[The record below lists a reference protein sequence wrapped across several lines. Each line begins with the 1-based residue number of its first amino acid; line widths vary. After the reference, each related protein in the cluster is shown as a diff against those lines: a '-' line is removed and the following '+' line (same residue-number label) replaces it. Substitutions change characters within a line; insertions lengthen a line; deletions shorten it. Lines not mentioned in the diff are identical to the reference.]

1 LTDKFYY
8 DKIYYMDIHSKR
20 DIGREYISKLELLGT
35 MHITS
40 SQLYSWKR
48 KGLIPKEWF
57 VKKVTRTGQITVFPR
72 KLIVTRIRDIL
83 RYKEKYSLDKVE
95 KLISPE
101 TTNRRFS
108 LGEILRIKEINPDIL
123 DENKTNFTYTEI
135 LVLIVLTDFQKKIKA
150 TGIVVSELIDI
161 LFDVEIRVE
170 TDTVVIAEYKGEYF
184 SIITVDD
191 NVYIPDSGCRI
202 VCRYN
207 MCEVS
212 EEFKKK
218 YESMLVVDREEMVRK
233 CIETIT
239 KEIGGV

>member
-1 LTDKFYY
+1 
-8 DKIYYMDIHSKR
+8 
-20 DIGREYISKLELLGT
+20 

-95 KLISPE
+95 MFISPE
-101 TTNRRFS
+101 TTDRRFT
-108 LGEILRIKEINPDIL
+108 LHEVLQIKDINPDIL
-123 DENKTNFTYTEI
+123 DEEKTGYTYTEI
-135 LVLIVLTDFQKKIKA
+135 LVLIVLTDFQKKTKA
-150 TGIVVSELIDI
+150 TDMVVSRLLDS
-161 LFDVEIRVE
+161 LYDVEIRVE

-191 NVYIPDSGCRI
+191 NVYIPDSNCKI

-212 EEFKKK
+212 EKFKK
-218 YESMLVVDREEMVRK
+218 ENEILLVIDREEMLSK
-233 CIETIT
+233 CIEIIT
-239 KEIGGV
+239 KEVGGV

>member
-1 LTDKFYY
+1 
-8 DKIYYMDIHSKR
+8 MDIHSNK
-20 DIGREYISKLELLGT
+20 DEFISKLELLGS

-95 KLISPE
+95 MFISPE
-101 TTNRRFS
+101 TTDRRFT
-108 LGEILRIKEINPDIL
+108 LNEVLQIKDINPDIL
-123 DENKTNFTYTEI
+123 DEEKTGYTYTEI
-135 LVLIVLTDFQKKIKA
+135 LVLIVLTDFQKKTKA
-150 TGIVVSELIDI
+150 TDMVVSRLLDS
-161 LFDVEIRVE
+161 LYDVEIRVE

-191 NVYIPDSGCRI
+191 NVYIPDSNCKI

-212 EEFKKK
+212 EKFKK
-218 YESMLVVDREEMVRK
+218 ENEILLVIDREEMLSK
-233 CIETIT
+233 CIEIIT
-239 KEIGGV
+239 KEVGGV

>member
-1 LTDKFYY
+1 MTDKIYS
-8 DKIYYMDIHSKR
+8 DKIYYMDIHSNK
-20 DIGREYISKLELLGT
+20 DEFISKLELLGS

-95 KLISPE
+95 MFISPE
-101 TTNRRFS
+101 TTDRRFT
-108 LGEILRIKEINPDIL
+108 LNEVLQIKDINPDIL
-123 DENKTNFTYTEI
+123 DEEKTGYTYTEI
-135 LVLIVLTDFQKKIKA
+135 LVLIVLTDFQKKTKA
-150 TGIVVSELIDI
+150 TDMVVSRLLDS
-161 LFDVEIRVE
+161 LYDVEIRVE

-191 NVYIPDSGCRI
+191 NVYIPDSNCKI

-212 EEFKKK
+212 EKFKK
-218 YESMLVVDREEMVRK
+218 ENEILLVIDREEMLSK
-233 CIETIT
+233 CIEIIT
-239 KEIGGV
+239 KEVGGV

>member
-1 LTDKFYY
+1 MTDKIYS
-8 DKIYYMDIHSKR
+8 DIIYYMDIHSNK
-20 DIGREYISKLELLGT
+20 DEFISKLELLGS

-95 KLISPE
+95 MFISPE
-101 TTNRRFS
+101 TTDRRFT
-108 LGEILRIKEINPDIL
+108 LNEVLQIKDINPDIL
-123 DENKTNFTYTEI
+123 DEEKTGYTYTEI
-135 LVLIVLTDFQKKIKA
+135 LVLIVLTDFQKKTKA
-150 TGIVVSELIDI
+150 TDMVVSRLLDS
-161 LFDVEIRVE
+161 LYDVEIRVE

-191 NVYIPDSGCRI
+191 NVYIPDSNCKI

-212 EEFKKK
+212 EKFKK
-218 YESMLVVDREEMVRK
+218 ENEILLVIDREEMLSK
-233 CIETIT
+233 CIEIIT
-239 KEIGGV
+239 KEVGGV